1 MKIPKESGVNLN
13 YLFLIFITFS
23 LIACELGSDYTK
35 SNQNLKNKN
44 GAVSSTSSLASAA
57 GIDIMKKGGN
67 AFDAIVATGFTLAVT
82 SPSNGNI
89 GGGGFMV
96 ARTAEGEIVT
106 LDFREKAPT
115 LSYETMFLDQE
126 GNYSRNL
133 ALLSHKS
140 SGVPGTVDGLLKI
153 FDDYGSGNFTLDEIM
168 SYAIDYAENGH
179 AINKSSAW
187 GFDFYKHLF
196 LEDKGSTEI
205 FIKNYSLEMRQ
216 LKEDV
221 QNETIPEEEY
231 IKKMRDIKEWNE
243 GDIIVQKDL
252 AKTLKRIATNGRDGF
267 YDGET
272 ADLIVSEMKANNGL
286 ISHDDLNEYSSVYR
300 EPIVGS
306 YRGYT
311 IISMGPPS
319 SGGPLIIQ
327 MLNMLENFDV
337 SSMTRNSTEFVHM
350 LTEIQR
356 LAYADRAIH
365 LGDPDFYPSPVP
377 MLISKDYAKKRL
389 ELVSM
394 DKATPSTDIAAG
406 STIPESMETT
416 HYSAMDKFGNT
427 VGITTTIN
435 LSYGNKKIVD
445 GAGFLLNNEMDDFAS
460 SPGSQNAFG
469 LIGYEANSIKPA
481 KRPLSSMSPT
491 IVLNPEG
498 EPLMTIGA
506 AGGSRIITT
515 VLQVIISVIDH
526 KLNVQEAIS
535 LGRTHSQWIPD
546 VIRYEGKNKM
556 NTEFNQFLPSLS
568 TKQIEDL
575 KSLNHKFEDGNVENG
590 IYYLARAH
598 GIMYKDG
605 QFITGVDWR
614 GNGEI
619 SDGITY

>member
-1 MKIPKESGVNLN
+1 MFML
-13 YLFLIFITFS
+13 S
-23 LIACELGSDYTK
+23 LMACKFGSDYTQTI
-35 SNQNLKNKN
+35 QNLDNKN
-44 GAVSSTSSLASAA
+44 GAVSSTSRLASAA

-96 ARTAEGEIVT
+96 ARTANGEIVT

-115 LSYETMFLDQE
+115 LSYETMFLDE
-126 GNYSRNL
+126 NGNYSRNL

-140 SGVPGTVDGLLKI
+140 SGVPGTVDGLIKI
-153 FDDYGSGNFTLDEIM
+153 FNDYGSGNFTLNEIL
-168 SYAIDYAENGH
+168 SYAIKYAENGH
-179 AINKSSAW
+179 AINKSSAF

-196 LEDKGSTEI
+196 LEDKGSTEV
-205 FIKNYSLEMRQ
+205 FIKDYSLEMRQ
-216 LKEDV
+216 LQEDV
-221 QNETIPEEEY
+221 SNGTIPEEEY
-231 IKKMRDIKEWNE
+231 IKKMRELNQWNE
-243 GDIIVQKDL
+243 GDVIVQKDL
-252 AKTLKRIATNGRDGF
+252 AETLKRIALNGRDGF
-267 YDGET
+267 YEGKT
-272 ADLIVSEMKANNGL
+272 ADLIVNEMKLNNGL
-286 ISHDDLNEYSSVYR
+286 ISHDDLKEYNSVYR
-300 EPIVGS
+300 EPIVGN
-306 YRGYT
+306 YRGHT

-327 MLNMLENFDV
+327 MLNMLENFEV
-337 SSMTRNSTEFVHM
+337 QAMKRNSTEFVHM

-389 ELVSM
+389 GLISM
-394 DKATPSTDIAAG
+394 DKATPSSEIAAG
-406 STIPESMETT
+406 STTPESMETT

-435 LSYGNKKIVD
+435 LSFGNKKIVD

-498 EPLMTIGA
+498 ESLMTIGA

-515 VLQVIISVIDH
+515 VLQVIISVVDH
-526 KLNVQEAIS
+526 KLNVQEAIN

-546 VIRYEGKNKM
+546 VIRYEGVNNM
-556 NTEFNQFLPSLS
+556 NAKSNEFLPSLS
-568 TKQIEDL
+568 TKQIDEL
-575 KSLNHKFEDGNVENG
+575 KNLNHRFEDGNVENG

-605 QFITGVDWR
+605 QFTTGVDWR

>member
-1 MKIPKESGVNLN
+1 MKKNLS

-153 FDDYGSGNFTLDEIM
+153 FYDYGSGNFTLDEIM

-216 LKEDV
+216 LQEDV

-286 ISHDDLNEYSSVYR
+286 ISHDDLKEYNSVYR

>member
-1 MKIPKESGVNLN
+1 MKKNLN

-35 SNQNLKNKN
+35 TNQNLKNKN

-140 SGVPGTVDGLLKI
+140 SGVPGTVDGLIRI
-153 FDDYGSGNFTLDEIM
+153 FNDYGSGNFTLNEIL

-216 LKEDV
+216 LQEDV

-231 IKKMRDIKEWNE
+231 IKKMRDINEWHE

-252 AKTLKRIATNGRDGF
+252 AKTLKRIARNGRDGF
-267 YDGET
+267 YEGKT
-272 ADLIVSEMKANNGL
+272 ADFIVSEMKANNGL
-286 ISHDDLNEYSSVYR
+286 ITYEDLKEYNSVYR
-300 EPIVGS
+300 KPVIGS

-416 HYSAMDKFGNT
+416 HYSAMDKLGNT

-491 IVLNPEG
+491 IVLTPEG

-526 KLNVQEAIS
+526 NLSVQDAIN

-568 TKQIEDL
+568 EKQISELEELD
-575 KSLNHKFEDGNVENG
+575 HKFEDGNVESG
-590 IYYLARAH
+590 MYYLARAH
-598 GIMYKDG
+598 GIMFKKG
-605 QFITGVDWR
+605 QFFTGVDWR

>member
-1 MKIPKESGVNLN
+1 MYEYKMKKNLN
-13 YLFLIFITFS
+13 YLLLILSTFS

-35 SNQNLKNKN
+35 TNQNLKNKN

-140 SGVPGTVDGLLKI
+140 SGVPGTVDGLIKI
-153 FDDYGSGNFTLDEIM
+153 FNDYGSGNFTLDEIL

-216 LKEDV
+216 LQEDV

-252 AKTLKRIATNGRDGF
+252 AKTLKRIAINGRDGF
-267 YDGET
+267 YEGET

-286 ISHDDLNEYSSVYR
+286 ITYEDLKEYNSVYR
-300 EPIVGS
+300 KPIIGS

-311 IISMGPPS
+311 MISMGPPS

-337 SSMTRNSTEFVHM
+337 SSMTRNSTEFVHL

-394 DKATPSTDIAAG
+394 DRATPSTDIAAG

-416 HYSAMDKFGNT
+416 HYSAMDKLGNT

-491 IVLNPEG
+491 IVLTPEG

-515 VLQVIISVIDH
+515 VLQIIISVVDH
-526 KLNVQEAIS
+526 NLSVQDAIN

-568 TKQIEDL
+568 EKQISEL
-575 KSLNHKFEDGNVENG
+575 EGLNHKFEDGNVESG
-590 IYYLARAH
+590 MYYLARAH
-598 GIMYKDG
+598 GIMYKNG
-605 QFITGVDWR
+605 QFFTGVDWR

>member
-1 MKIPKESGVNLN
+1 ML
-13 YLFLIFITFS
+13 S
-23 LIACELGSDYTK
+23 LMACKFGSDYTQT
-35 SNQNLKNKN
+35 NQNLENKN
-44 GAVSSTSSLASAA
+44 GAVSSTSRLASAA

-96 ARTAEGEIVT
+96 ARTANGEIVT

-115 LSYETMFLDQE
+115 LSYETMFLDE
-126 GNYSRNL
+126 NGNYSRNL

-140 SGVPGTVDGLLKI
+140 SGVPGTVDGLIKI
-153 FDDYGSGNFTLDEIM
+153 FNDYGSGNFTLNEIL
-168 SYAIDYAENGH
+168 SYAIEYAENGH
-179 AINKSSAW
+179 AINKSSAF

-196 LEDKGSTEI
+196 LEDKGSTEV
-205 FIKNYSLEMRQ
+205 FIKDYSLEMRQ
-216 LKEDV
+216 LQEDV
-221 QNETIPEEEY
+221 SNGTIPEEEY
-231 IKKMRDIKEWNE
+231 IKKMRELNQWNE
-243 GDIIVQKDL
+243 GDVIVQKDL
-252 AKTLKRIATNGRDGF
+252 AETLKRIALNGRDGF
-267 YDGET
+267 YEGKT
-272 ADLIVSEMKANNGL
+272 ADLIVNEMKLNNGL
-286 ISHDDLNEYSSVYR
+286 ISHDDLKEYNSVYR
-300 EPIVGS
+300 EPIVGN
-306 YRGYT
+306 YRGHT

-327 MLNMLENFDV
+327 MLNMLENFEV
-337 SSMTRNSTEFVHM
+337 QAMKRNSTEFVHM

-389 ELVSM
+389 GLISM
-394 DKATPSTDIAAG
+394 DKATPSSEIAAG
-406 STIPESMETT
+406 STTPESMETT

-435 LSYGNKKIVD
+435 LSFGNKKIVD

-498 EPLMTIGA
+498 ESLMTIGA

-515 VLQVIISVIDH
+515 VLQVIISVVDH
-526 KLNVQEAIS
+526 KLNVQEAIN

-546 VIRYEGKNKM
+546 VIRYEGVNDM
-556 NTEFNQFLPSLS
+556 NTKSNEFLPSLS
-568 TKQIEDL
+568 TKQIDEL
-575 KSLNHKFEDGNVENG
+575 KNLNHRFEDGNVENG

-605 QFITGVDWR
+605 QFTTGVDWR

>member
-1 MKIPKESGVNLN
+1 MKKNLN
-13 YLFLIFITFS
+13 YLFLIFITLS
-23 LIACELGSDYTK
+23 LIACEFGSDYTK
-35 SNQNLKNKN
+35 TNQNLNNKN
-44 GAVSSTSSLASAA
+44 GAVSSTSRLASAA
-57 GIDIMKKGGN
+57 GVDIMKKGGN

-96 ARTAEGEIVT
+96 ARTANGEIVT

-115 LSYETMFLDQE
+115 LSYETMFLDE
-126 GNYSRNL
+126 NGNYSRNL

-153 FDDYGSGNFTLDEIM
+153 FDDYGSGNFTIEEIL

-179 AINKSSAW
+179 TINKSSAF

-196 LEDKGSTEI
+196 LEDEGSTDI
-205 FIKNYSLEMRQ
+205 FIKDYSLEMRQ
-216 LKEDV
+216 LQEDV
-221 QNETIPEEEY
+221 LNGTIPQEEY
-231 IKKMRDIKEWNE
+231 INKMRLLKQWDE
-243 GDIIVQKDL
+243 GDIIFQKDL
-252 AKTLKRIATNGRDGF
+252 AETLKRIASDGRDGF
-267 YDGET
+267 YKGKT
-272 ADLIVSEMKANNGL
+272 ADLIVNEMKANNGL
-286 ISHDDLNEYSSVYR
+286 ISHDDLKEYNSVYR

-327 MLNMLENFDV
+327 MLNMLENFEIA
-337 SSMTRNSTEFVHM
+337 SMKRNSTEFVHM

-377 MLISKDYAKKRL
+377 MLISKEYAKKRL
-389 ELVSM
+389 GLVSM
-394 DKATPSTDIAAG
+394 DKATPSTKIAAG
-406 STIPESMETT
+406 NTTPESMETT

-526 KLNVQEAIS
+526 KLNVQEAIN

-546 VIRYEGKNKM
+546 VIRYEGENRM

>member
-1 MKIPKESGVNLN
+1 MYEYKMKKNLN
-13 YLFLIFITFS
+13 YLLLILSTFS

-35 SNQNLKNKN
+35 TNQNLKNKN

-140 SGVPGTVDGLLKI
+140 SGVPGTVDGLIKI
-153 FDDYGSGNFTLDEIM
+153 FNDYGSGNFTLDEIL

-216 LKEDV
+216 LQEDV

-267 YDGET
+267 YEGET

-286 ISHDDLNEYSSVYR
+286 ITYEDLKEYNSVYR
-300 EPIVGS
+300 KPIIGS

-311 IISMGPPS
+311 MISMGPPS

-337 SSMTRNSTEFVHM
+337 SSMTRNSTEFVHL

-394 DKATPSTDIAAG
+394 DRATPSTDIAAG

-416 HYSAMDKFGNT
+416 HYSAMDKLGNT

-491 IVLNPEG
+491 IVLTPEG

-515 VLQVIISVIDH
+515 VLQIIISVVDH
-526 KLNVQEAIS
+526 NLSVQDAIN

-568 TKQIEDL
+568 EKQISEL
-575 KSLNHKFEDGNVENG
+575 EGLNHKFEDGNVESG
-590 IYYLARAH
+590 MYYLARAH
-598 GIMYKDG
+598 GIMYKNG
-605 QFITGVDWR
+605 QFFTGVDWR

>member
-1 MKIPKESGVNLN
+1 
-13 YLFLIFITFS
+13 
-23 LIACELGSDYTK
+23 
-35 SNQNLKNKN
+35 
-44 GAVSSTSSLASAA
+44 
-57 GIDIMKKGGN
+57 MKKGGN

-96 ARTAEGEIVT
+96 ARTANGEIVT

-115 LSYETMFLDQE
+115 LSYETMFLDE
-126 GNYSRNL
+126 NGNYSRNL

-140 SGVPGTVDGLLKI
+140 SGVPGTVDGLIKI
-153 FDDYGSGNFTLDEIM
+153 FDDYGSGNFTLDEIL

-179 AINKSSAW
+179 AINKSSAF
-187 GFDFYKHLF
+187 GFDYYKHLF
-196 LEDKGSTEI
+196 LEDKGSTEV
-205 FIKNYSLEMRQ
+205 FIKDYSLEMRQ
-216 LKEDV
+216 LQEDV
-221 QNETIPEEEY
+221 SNGTIPEEEY
-231 IKKMRDIKEWNE
+231 IKKMRQLNQWNE

-252 AKTLKRIATNGRDGF
+252 AETLKRIALNGRDGF
-267 YDGET
+267 YEGKT
-272 ADLIVSEMKANNGL
+272 ADLIVNEMKLNNGL
-286 ISHDDLNEYSSVYR
+286 ISHDDLKEYNSVYR
-300 EPIVGS
+300 EPIVGN
-306 YRGYT
+306 YRGHT

-327 MLNMLENFDV
+327 MLNMLENFEV
-337 SSMTRNSTEFVHM
+337 QAMKRNSTEFVHM

-389 ELVSM
+389 GLISM
-394 DKATPSTDIAAG
+394 DKATPSSEIAAG
-406 STIPESMETT
+406 STTPESMETT

-435 LSYGNKKIVD
+435 LSFGNKKIVD

-498 EPLMTIGA
+498 ESLMTIGA

-515 VLQVIISVIDH
+515 VLQVIISVVDH
-526 KLNVQEAIS
+526 KLNVQEAIN

-546 VIRYEGKNKM
+546 VIRYEGINDM
-556 NTEFNQFLPSLS
+556 NTKSNEFLPSLS
-568 TKQIEDL
+568 TKQIDEL
-575 KSLNHKFEDGNVENG
+575 KNLNHRFEDGNVENG

-605 QFITGVDWR
+605 QFTTGVDWR

>member
-1 MKIPKESGVNLN
+1 ML
-13 YLFLIFITFS
+13 S
-23 LIACELGSDYTK
+23 LMACKFGSDYTQT
-35 SNQNLKNKN
+35 NQNLENKN
-44 GAVSSTSSLASAA
+44 GAVSSTSRLASAA

-96 ARTAEGEIVT
+96 ARTANGEIVT

-115 LSYETMFLDQE
+115 LSYETMFLDE
-126 GNYSRNL
+126 NGNYSRNL

-140 SGVPGTVDGLLKI
+140 SGVPGTVDGLIKI
-153 FDDYGSGNFTLDEIM
+153 FNDYGSGNFTLNEIL
-168 SYAIDYAENGH
+168 SYAIEYAENGH
-179 AINKSSAW
+179 AINKSSAF

-196 LEDKGSTEI
+196 LEDKGSTEV
-205 FIKNYSLEMRQ
+205 FIKDYSLEMRQ
-216 LKEDV
+216 LQEDV
-221 QNETIPEEEY
+221 SNGTIPEEEY
-231 IKKMRDIKEWNE
+231 IKKMRELNQWNE
-243 GDIIVQKDL
+243 GDVIVQKDL
-252 AKTLKRIATNGRDGF
+252 AETLKRIALNGRDGF
-267 YDGET
+267 YEGKT
-272 ADLIVSEMKANNGL
+272 ADLIVNEMKLNNGL
-286 ISHDDLNEYSSVYR
+286 ISHEDLKEYNSVYR
-300 EPIVGS
+300 EPIVGN
-306 YRGYT
+306 YRGHT

-327 MLNMLENFDV
+327 MLNMLENFEV
-337 SSMTRNSTEFVHM
+337 QAMKRNSTEFVHM

-389 ELVSM
+389 GLISM
-394 DKATPSTDIAAG
+394 DKATPSSEIAAG
-406 STIPESMETT
+406 STTPESMETT

-435 LSYGNKKIVD
+435 LSFGNKKIVD

-498 EPLMTIGA
+498 ESLMTIGA

-515 VLQVIISVIDH
+515 VLQVIISVVDH
-526 KLNVQEAIS
+526 KLNVQEAIN

-546 VIRYEGKNKM
+546 VIRYEGVNDM
-556 NTEFNQFLPSLS
+556 NTKSNEFLPSLS
-568 TKQIEDL
+568 TKQIDEL
-575 KSLNHKFEDGNVENG
+575 KNLNHRFEDGNVENG

-605 QFITGVDWR
+605 QFTTGVDWR

>member
-1 MKIPKESGVNLN
+1 MFML
-13 YLFLIFITFS
+13 S
-23 LIACELGSDYTK
+23 LMACKFGSDYTQT
-35 SNQNLKNKN
+35 SQNIENKN
-44 GAVSSTSSLASAA
+44 GAVSSTSRLASAA

-96 ARTAEGEIVT
+96 ARTANGEIVT

-115 LSYETMFLDQE
+115 LSYETMFLDE
-126 GNYSRNL
+126 NGNYSRNL

-140 SGVPGTVDGLLKI
+140 SGVPGTVDGLIKI
-153 FDDYGSGNFTLDEIM
+153 FDDYGSGNFTLDEIL

-179 AINKSSAW
+179 AINKSSAF

-196 LEDKGSTEI
+196 LEDKGSTEV
-205 FIKNYSLEMRQ
+205 FIKDYSLEMRQ
-216 LKEDV
+216 LQEDV
-221 QNETIPEEEY
+221 SNGTIPEEEY
-231 IKKMRDIKEWNE
+231 IKKMRQLNQWNE

-252 AKTLKRIATNGRDGF
+252 AETLKRIALNGRDGF
-267 YDGET
+267 YEGKT
-272 ADLIVSEMKANNGL
+272 ADLIVNEMKLNNGL
-286 ISHDDLNEYSSVYR
+286 ISHDDLKEYNSVYR
-300 EPIVGS
+300 EPIVGN
-306 YRGYT
+306 YRGHT

-327 MLNMLENFDV
+327 MLNMLENFEV
-337 SSMTRNSTEFVHM
+337 QAMKRNSTEFVHM

-389 ELVSM
+389 GLISM
-394 DKATPSTDIAAG
+394 DKATPSSEIAAG
-406 STIPESMETT
+406 STTPESMETT

-435 LSYGNKKIVD
+435 LSFGNKKIVD

-498 EPLMTIGA
+498 ESLMTIGA

-515 VLQVIISVIDH
+515 VLQVIISVVDH
-526 KLNVQEAIS
+526 KLNVQEAIN

-546 VIRYEGKNKM
+546 VIRYEGINNM
-556 NTEFNQFLPSLS
+556 NTKSNEFLPSLS
-568 TKQIEDL
+568 TKQIDEL
-575 KSLNHKFEDGNVENG
+575 KNLNHRFEDGNVENG

-605 QFITGVDWR
+605 QFTTGVDWR

>member
-1 MKIPKESGVNLN
+1 ML
-13 YLFLIFITFS
+13 S
-23 LIACELGSDYTK
+23 LMACKFGSDYTQT
-35 SNQNLKNKN
+35 SQNLENKN
-44 GAVSSTSSLASAA
+44 GAVSSTSRLASAA

-96 ARTAEGEIVT
+96 ARTANGEIVT

-115 LSYETMFLDQE
+115 LSYETMFLDE
-126 GNYSRNL
+126 NGNYSRNL

-140 SGVPGTVDGLLKI
+140 SGVPGTVDGLIKI
-153 FDDYGSGNFTLDEIM
+153 FNDYGSGNFTLNEIL
-168 SYAIDYAENGH
+168 SYAIEYAENGH
-179 AINKSSAW
+179 AINKSSAF

-196 LEDKGSTEI
+196 LEDKGSTEV
-205 FIKNYSLEMRQ
+205 FIKDYSLEMRQ
-216 LKEDV
+216 LQEDV
-221 QNETIPEEEY
+221 SNGTIPEEEY
-231 IKKMRDIKEWNE
+231 IKKMRELNQWNE
-243 GDIIVQKDL
+243 GDVIVQKDL
-252 AKTLKRIATNGRDGF
+252 AETLKRIALNGRDGF
-267 YDGET
+267 YEGKT
-272 ADLIVSEMKANNGL
+272 ADLIVNEMKLNNGL
-286 ISHDDLNEYSSVYR
+286 ISHDDLKEYNSVYR
-300 EPIVGS
+300 EPIVGN
-306 YRGYT
+306 YRGHT

-327 MLNMLENFDV
+327 MLNMLENFEV
-337 SSMTRNSTEFVHM
+337 QAMKRNSTEFVHM

-389 ELVSM
+389 GLISM
-394 DKATPSTDIAAG
+394 DKATPSSEIAAG
-406 STIPESMETT
+406 STTPESMETT

-435 LSYGNKKIVD
+435 LSFGNKKIVD

-498 EPLMTIGA
+498 ESLMTIGA

-515 VLQVIISVIDH
+515 VLQVIISVVDH
-526 KLNVQEAIS
+526 KLNVQEAIN

-546 VIRYEGKNKM
+546 VIRYEGINDM
-556 NTEFNQFLPSLS
+556 NTKSNEFLPSLS
-568 TKQIEDL
+568 TKQIDEL
-575 KSLNHKFEDGNVENG
+575 KNLNHRFEDGNVENG

-605 QFITGVDWR
+605 QFTTGVDWR

>member
-1 MKIPKESGVNLN
+1 MKKNLN
-13 YLFLIFITFS
+13 YLFLILATFS

-35 SNQNLKNKN
+35 TNQNLKNKN

-140 SGVPGTVDGLLKI
+140 SGVPGTVDGLIRI
-153 FDDYGSGNFTLDEIM
+153 FNDYGSGNFTLDEIL

-205 FIKNYSLEMRQ
+205 FIKNYSLEKRQ
-216 LKEDV
+216 LQEDV

-252 AKTLKRIATNGRDGF
+252 AKTLKRIARNGRDGF
-267 YDGET
+267 YEGKT
-272 ADLIVSEMKANNGL
+272 ADFIVSEMKANNGL
-286 ISHDDLNEYSSVYR
+286 ITYEDLKEYNSVYR
-300 EPIVGS
+300 KPVIGS

-416 HYSAMDKFGNT
+416 HYSAMDKLGNT

-491 IVLNPEG
+491 IVLTPEG

-526 KLNVQEAIS
+526 NLSVQDAIN

-568 TKQIEDL
+568 EKQISELEELD
-575 KSLNHKFEDGNVENG
+575 HKFEDGNVESG
-590 IYYLARAH
+590 MYYLARAH
-598 GIMYKDG
+598 GIMFKKG
-605 QFITGVDWR
+605 QFFTGVDWR

>member
-1 MKIPKESGVNLN
+1 MFML
-13 YLFLIFITFS
+13 S
-23 LIACELGSDYTK
+23 LMACKFGSDYTQT
-35 SNQNLKNKN
+35 NQNLENKN
-44 GAVSSTSSLASAA
+44 GAVSSTSRLASAA

-96 ARTAEGEIVT
+96 ARTANGEIVT

-115 LSYETMFLDQE
+115 LSYETMFLDE
-126 GNYSRNL
+126 NGNYSRNL
-133 ALLSHKS
+133 ALFSHKS
-140 SGVPGTVDGLLKI
+140 SGVPGTVDGLIKI
-153 FDDYGSGNFTLDEIM
+153 FNDYGSGNFTLNEIL
-168 SYAIDYAENGH
+168 SYAIEYAENGH
-179 AINKSSAW
+179 AINKSSAF

-196 LEDKGSTEI
+196 LEDKGSTEV
-205 FIKNYSLEMRQ
+205 FIKDYSLEMRQ
-216 LKEDV
+216 LQEDV
-221 QNETIPEEEY
+221 SNGTIPEEEY
-231 IKKMRDIKEWNE
+231 IKKMRQLNQWNE

-252 AKTLKRIATNGRDGF
+252 AETLKRIALNGRDGF
-267 YDGET
+267 YEGKT
-272 ADLIVSEMKANNGL
+272 ADLIVNEMKLNNGL
-286 ISHDDLNEYSSVYR
+286 ISHDDLKEYNSVYR
-300 EPIVGS
+300 EPIVGN
-306 YRGYT
+306 YRGHT

-327 MLNMLENFDV
+327 MLNMLENFEV
-337 SSMTRNSTEFVHM
+337 QAMKRNSTEFVHM

-389 ELVSM
+389 GLISM
-394 DKATPSTDIAAG
+394 DKATPSSEIAAG
-406 STIPESMETT
+406 STTPESMETT

-435 LSYGNKKIVD
+435 LSFGNKKIVD

-498 EPLMTIGA
+498 ESLMTIGA

-515 VLQVIISVIDH
+515 VLQVIISVVDH
-526 KLNVQEAIS
+526 KLNVQEAIN

-546 VIRYEGKNKM
+546 VIRYEGINDM
-556 NTEFNQFLPSLS
+556 NTKSNEFLPSLS
-568 TKQIEDL
+568 TKQIDEL
-575 KSLNHKFEDGNVENG
+575 KNLNHRFEDGNVENG

-605 QFITGVDWR
+605 QFTTGVDWR

>member
-1 MKIPKESGVNLN
+1 ML
-13 YLFLIFITFS
+13 S
-23 LIACELGSDYTK
+23 LMACKFGSDYTQT
-35 SNQNLKNKN
+35 NQNLENKN
-44 GAVSSTSSLASAA
+44 GAVSSTSRLASAA

-96 ARTAEGEIVT
+96 ARTANGEIVT

-115 LSYETMFLDQE
+115 LSYETMFLDE
-126 GNYSRNL
+126 NGNYSRNL

-140 SGVPGTVDGLLKI
+140 SGVPGTVDGLIKI
-153 FDDYGSGNFTLDEIM
+153 FNDYGSGNFTLNEIL
-168 SYAIDYAENGH
+168 SYAIEYAENGH
-179 AINKSSAW
+179 AINKSSAF

-196 LEDKGSTEI
+196 LEDKGSTEV
-205 FIKNYSLEMRQ
+205 FIKDYSLEMRQ
-216 LKEDV
+216 LQEDV
-221 QNETIPEEEY
+221 SNGTIPEEEY
-231 IKKMRDIKEWNE
+231 IKKMRQLNQWNE
-243 GDIIVQKDL
+243 GDVIVQKDL
-252 AKTLKRIATNGRDGF
+252 AETLKRIALNGRDGF
-267 YDGET
+267 YEGKT
-272 ADLIVSEMKANNGL
+272 ADLIVNEMKLNNGL
-286 ISHDDLNEYSSVYR
+286 ISHDDLKEYNSVYR
-300 EPIVGS
+300 EPIVGN
-306 YRGYT
+306 YRGHT

-327 MLNMLENFDV
+327 MLNMLENFEV
-337 SSMTRNSTEFVHM
+337 QAMKRNSTEFVHM

-389 ELVSM
+389 GLISM
-394 DKATPSTDIAAG
+394 DKATPSSEIAAG
-406 STIPESMETT
+406 STTPESMETT

-435 LSYGNKKIVD
+435 LSFGNKKIVD

-498 EPLMTIGA
+498 ESLMTIGA

-515 VLQVIISVIDH
+515 VLQVIISVVDH
-526 KLNVQEAIS
+526 KLNVQEAIN

-546 VIRYEGKNKM
+546 VIRYEGVNNM
-556 NTEFNQFLPSLS
+556 NTKSNEFLPSLS
-568 TKQIEDL
+568 TKQIDEL
-575 KSLNHKFEDGNVENG
+575 KNLNHRFEDGNVENG

-605 QFITGVDWR
+605 QFTTGVDWR

>member
-1 MKIPKESGVNLN
+1 MKKILN
-13 YLFLIFITFS
+13 SLFLSMFMLS
-23 LIACELGSDYTK
+23 LMACKFGSDYTQTI
-35 SNQNLKNKN
+35 QNLDNKN
-44 GAVSSTSSLASAA
+44 GAVSSTSRLASAA

-96 ARTAEGEIVT
+96 ARTANGEIVT

-115 LSYETMFLDQE
+115 LSYETMFLDE
-126 GNYSRNL
+126 NGNYSRNL
-133 ALLSHKS
+133 ALFSHKS
-140 SGVPGTVDGLLKI
+140 SGVPGTVDGLIKI
-153 FDDYGSGNFTLDEIM
+153 FNDYGSGNFTLNEIL
-168 SYAIDYAENGH
+168 SYAIEYAENGH
-179 AINKSSAW
+179 AINKSSAF

-196 LEDKGSTEI
+196 LEDKGSTEV
-205 FIKNYSLEMRQ
+205 FIKDYSLEMRQ
-216 LKEDV
+216 LQEDV
-221 QNETIPEEEY
+221 SNGTIPEEEY
-231 IKKMRDIKEWNE
+231 IKKMRELNQWNE
-243 GDIIVQKDL
+243 GDVIVQKDL
-252 AKTLKRIATNGRDGF
+252 AETLKRIALNGRDGF
-267 YDGET
+267 YEGKT
-272 ADLIVSEMKANNGL
+272 ADLIVNEMKLNNGL
-286 ISHDDLNEYSSVYR
+286 ISHDDLKEYNSVYR
-300 EPIVGS
+300 EPIVGN
-306 YRGYT
+306 YRGHT

-327 MLNMLENFDV
+327 MLNMLENFEV
-337 SSMTRNSTEFVHM
+337 QAMKRNSTEFVHM

-389 ELVSM
+389 GLISM
-394 DKATPSTDIAAG
+394 DKATPSSEIAAG
-406 STIPESMETT
+406 STTPESMETT

-435 LSYGNKKIVD
+435 LSFGNKKIVD

-498 EPLMTIGA
+498 ESLMTIGA

-515 VLQVIISVIDH
+515 VLQVIISVVDH
-526 KLNVQEAIS
+526 KLNVQEAIN

-546 VIRYEGKNKM
+546 VIRYEGVNDM
-556 NTEFNQFLPSLS
+556 NTKSNEFLPSLS
-568 TKQIEDL
+568 AKQIDEL
-575 KSLNHKFEDGNVENG
+575 KNLNHRFEDGNVENG

-605 QFITGVDWR
+605 QFTTGVDWR

>member
-1 MKIPKESGVNLN
+1 MKKNLN
-13 YLFLIFITFS
+13 YLFLILATFS

-35 SNQNLKNKN
+35 TNQNLKNKN

-140 SGVPGTVDGLLKI
+140 SGVPGTVDGLIRI
-153 FDDYGSGNFTLDEIM
+153 FNDYGSGNFTLDEIL

-216 LKEDV
+216 LQEDV

-267 YDGET
+267 YEGET

-286 ISHDDLNEYSSVYR
+286 ITYEDLKEYNSVYR
-300 EPIVGS
+300 KPIIGS

-337 SSMTRNSTEFVHM
+337 ASMTRNSTEFVHM

-416 HYSAMDKFGNT
+416 HYSAMDKLGNT

-491 IVLNPEG
+491 IVLTPEG

-515 VLQVIISVIDH
+515 VLQVIISVVDH
-526 KLNVQEAIS
+526 NLSVQDAIN

-568 TKQIEDL
+568 EKQISELEELD
-575 KSLNHKFEDGNVENG
+575 HKFEDGNVESG
-590 IYYLARAH
+590 MYYLARAH
-598 GIMYKDG
+598 GIMYKKG
-605 QFITGVDWR
+605 QFFTGVDWR

>member
-1 MKIPKESGVNLN
+1 MFML
-13 YLFLIFITFS
+13 S
-23 LIACELGSDYTK
+23 LMACKFGSDYTQT
-35 SNQNLKNKN
+35 SQNLENKN
-44 GAVSSTSSLASAA
+44 GAVSSTSRLASAA

-96 ARTAEGEIVT
+96 ARTANGEIVT

-115 LSYETMFLDQE
+115 LSYETMFLDE
-126 GNYSRNL
+126 NGNYSRNL

-140 SGVPGTVDGLLKI
+140 SGVPGTVDGLIKI
-153 FDDYGSGNFTLDEIM
+153 FDDYGSGNFTLDEIL

-179 AINKSSAW
+179 AINKSSAF

-196 LEDKGSTEI
+196 LEDKGSTEV
-205 FIKNYSLEMRQ
+205 FIKDYSLEMRQ
-216 LKEDV
+216 LQEDV
-221 QNETIPEEEY
+221 SNGTIPEEEY
-231 IKKMRDIKEWNE
+231 IKKMRQLNQWNE

-252 AKTLKRIATNGRDGF
+252 AETLKRIALNGRDGF
-267 YDGET
+267 YEGET
-272 ADLIVSEMKANNGL
+272 ADLIVNEMKLNNGL
-286 ISHDDLNEYSSVYR
+286 ISHDDLKEYNSVYR
-300 EPIVGS
+300 EPIVGN
-306 YRGYT
+306 YRGHT

-327 MLNMLENFDV
+327 MLNMLENFEV
-337 SSMTRNSTEFVHM
+337 QAMKRNSTEFVHM

-389 ELVSM
+389 GLISM
-394 DKATPSTDIAAG
+394 DKATPSSEIAAG
-406 STIPESMETT
+406 STTPESMETT

-435 LSYGNKKIVD
+435 LSFGNKKIVD

-498 EPLMTIGA
+498 ESLMTIGA

-515 VLQVIISVIDH
+515 VLQVIISVVDH
-526 KLNVQEAIS
+526 KLNVQEAIN

-546 VIRYEGKNKM
+546 VIRYEGMNDM
-556 NTEFNQFLPSLS
+556 NTKFNKFLPSLS
-568 TKQIEDL
+568 TKQIDEL
-575 KSLNHKFEDGNVENG
+575 KNLNHRFEDGNVENG

-605 QFITGVDWR
+605 QFTTGVDWR

>member
-1 MKIPKESGVNLN
+1 ML
-13 YLFLIFITFS
+13 S
-23 LIACELGSDYTK
+23 LMACKFGSDYTQT
-35 SNQNLKNKN
+35 SQNIENKN
-44 GAVSSTSSLASAA
+44 GAVSSTSRLASAA

-96 ARTAEGEIVT
+96 ARTANGEIVT

-115 LSYETMFLDQE
+115 LSYETMFLDE
-126 GNYSRNL
+126 NGNYSRNL

-140 SGVPGTVDGLLKI
+140 SGVPGTVDGLIKI
-153 FDDYGSGNFTLDEIM
+153 FNDYGSGNFTLDEIL

-179 AINKSSAW
+179 AINKSSAF

-196 LEDKGSTEI
+196 LEDKGSTEV
-205 FIKNYSLEMRQ
+205 FIKDYSLEMRQ
-216 LKEDV
+216 LQEDV
-221 QNETIPEEEY
+221 SNGTIPEEEY
-231 IKKMRDIKEWNE
+231 IKKMRQLNQWNE

-252 AKTLKRIATNGRDGF
+252 AETLKRIALNGRDGF
-267 YDGET
+267 YEGKT
-272 ADLIVSEMKANNGL
+272 ADLIVNEMKLNNGL
-286 ISHDDLNEYSSVYR
+286 ISHDDLKEYNSVYR

-306 YRGYT
+306 YRGHT

-327 MLNMLENFDV
+327 MLNMLENFEV
-337 SSMTRNSTEFVHM
+337 QAMKRNSTEFVHM

-389 ELVSM
+389 GLISM
-394 DKATPSTDIAAG
+394 DKATPSSEIAAG
-406 STIPESMETT
+406 STTPESMETT

-435 LSYGNKKIVD
+435 LSFGNKKIVD

-498 EPLMTIGA
+498 ESLMTIGA

-515 VLQVIISVIDH
+515 VLQVIISVVDH
-526 KLNVQEAIS
+526 KLNVQEAIN

-546 VIRYEGKNKM
+546 VIRYEGVNDM
-556 NTEFNQFLPSLS
+556 NTKSNEFLPSLS
-568 TKQIEDL
+568 TKQIDEL
-575 KSLNHKFEDGNVENG
+575 KNLNHKFEDGNVENG

-605 QFITGVDWR
+605 QFTTGVDWR

>member
-1 MKIPKESGVNLN
+1 MKKNLN

-35 SNQNLKNKN
+35 TNQNLNNKN

-67 AFDAIVATGFTLAVT
+67 AFDAVVATGFCLAVT

-96 ARTAEGEIVT
+96 ARTTEGEIVT

-140 SGVPGTVDGLLKI
+140 SGVPGTVDGLIRI
-153 FDDYGSGNFTLDEIM
+153 FNDYGSGNFTLDEIL

-179 AINKSSAW
+179 TINKSSAW

-216 LKEDV
+216 LQEDV

-267 YDGET
+267 YEGET

-286 ISHDDLNEYSSVYR
+286 ITYEDLKEYSSVYR
-300 EPIVGS
+300 KPIIGS

-337 SSMTRNSTEFVHM
+337 ASMTRNSTEFVHL

-356 LAYADRAIH
+356 LSYADRAIH

-416 HYSAMDKFGNT
+416 HYSAMDKLGNT

-491 IVLNPEG
+491 IVLTPEG

-515 VLQVIISVIDH
+515 VLQIIISVVDH
-526 KLNVQEAIS
+526 NLSVQDAIN

-568 TKQIEDL
+568 DKQISELEKLD
-575 KSLNHKFEDGNVENG
+575 HKFEDGNVESG
-590 IYYLARAH
+590 MYYLARAH
-598 GIMYKDG
+598 GIMYKNG
-605 QFITGVDWR
+605 QFFTGVDWR

>member
-1 MKIPKESGVNLN
+1 ML
-13 YLFLIFITFS
+13 S
-23 LIACELGSDYTK
+23 LVACKFGSDYTQT
-35 SNQNLKNKN
+35 NQNLENKN
-44 GAVSSTSSLASAA
+44 GAVSSTSRLASAA

-96 ARTAEGEIVT
+96 ARTANGEIVT

-115 LSYETMFLDQE
+115 LSYETMFLDKN

-140 SGVPGTVDGLLKI
+140 SGVPGTVDGLIKI
-153 FDDYGSGNFTLDEIM
+153 FNDYGSGNFTLNEIL
-168 SYAIDYAENGH
+168 SYAIEYAENGH
-179 AINKSSAW
+179 AINKSSAF

-196 LEDKGSTEI
+196 LEDKGSTEV
-205 FIKNYSLEMRQ
+205 FIKDYSLEMRQ
-216 LKEDV
+216 LQEDV
-221 QNETIPEEEY
+221 FNGTIPEEEY
-231 IKKMRDIKEWNE
+231 IKKMRQLNQWNE

-252 AKTLKRIATNGRDGF
+252 AETLKRIALNGRDGF
-267 YDGET
+267 YEGET
-272 ADLIVSEMKANNGL
+272 ADLIVNEMKLNNGL
-286 ISHDDLNEYSSVYR
+286 ISHDDLKEYNSVYR
-300 EPIVGS
+300 EPIVGN
-306 YRGYT
+306 YRGHT

-327 MLNMLENFDV
+327 MLNMLENFEV
-337 SSMTRNSTEFVHM
+337 QAMKRNSTEFVHM

-389 ELVSM
+389 GLISM
-394 DKATPSTDIAAG
+394 DKATPSSEIAAG
-406 STIPESMETT
+406 STTPESMETT

-435 LSYGNKKIVD
+435 LSFGNKKIVD

-498 EPLMTIGA
+498 ESLMTIGA

-515 VLQVIISVIDH
+515 VLQVIISVVDH
-526 KLNVQEAIS
+526 KLNVQEAIN

-546 VIRYEGKNKM
+546 VIRYEGVNDV
-556 NTEFNQFLPSLS
+556 NTKSNEFLPSLS
-568 TKQIEDL
+568 TKQIDEL
-575 KSLNHKFEDGNVENG
+575 KNLNHRFEDGHVENG
-590 IYYLARAH
+590 IYYLASAH

-605 QFITGVDWR
+605 QFTTGVDWR

>member
-1 MKIPKESGVNLN
+1 ML
-13 YLFLIFITFS
+13 S
-23 LIACELGSDYTK
+23 LMACKFGSDYTQT
-35 SNQNLKNKN
+35 NQNLENKN
-44 GAVSSTSSLASAA
+44 GAVSSTSRLASAA

-96 ARTAEGEIVT
+96 ARTANGEIVT

-115 LSYETMFLDQE
+115 LSYETMFLDE
-126 GNYSRNL
+126 NGNYSRNL
-133 ALLSHKS
+133 ALFSHKS
-140 SGVPGTVDGLLKI
+140 SGVPGTVDGLIKI
-153 FDDYGSGNFTLDEIM
+153 FNDYGSGNFTLNEIL
-168 SYAIDYAENGH
+168 SYAIEYAENGH
-179 AINKSSAW
+179 AINKSSAF

-196 LEDKGSTEI
+196 LEDKGSTEV
-205 FIKNYSLEMRQ
+205 FIKDYSLEMRQ
-216 LKEDV
+216 LQEDV
-221 QNETIPEEEY
+221 SNGTIPEEEY
-231 IKKMRDIKEWNE
+231 IKKMRQLNQWNE

-252 AKTLKRIATNGRDGF
+252 AETLKRIALNGRDGF
-267 YDGET
+267 YEGKT
-272 ADLIVSEMKANNGL
+272 ADLIVNEMKLNNGL
-286 ISHDDLNEYSSVYR
+286 ISHDDLKEYNSVYR
-300 EPIVGS
+300 EPIVGN
-306 YRGYT
+306 YRGHT

-327 MLNMLENFDV
+327 MLNMLENFEV
-337 SSMTRNSTEFVHM
+337 QAMKRNSTEFVHM

-389 ELVSM
+389 GLISM
-394 DKATPSTDIAAG
+394 DKATPSSEIAAG
-406 STIPESMETT
+406 STTPESMETT

-435 LSYGNKKIVD
+435 LSFGNKKIVD

-498 EPLMTIGA
+498 ESLMTIGA

-515 VLQVIISVIDH
+515 VLQVIISVVDH
-526 KLNVQEAIS
+526 KLNVQEAIN

-546 VIRYEGKNKM
+546 VIRYEGVNDM
-556 NTEFNQFLPSLS
+556 NTKPNEFLPSLS
-568 TKQIEDL
+568 TKQIDEL
-575 KSLNHKFEDGNVENG
+575 KNLNHRFEDGNVENG

-605 QFITGVDWR
+605 QFTTGVDWR

>member
-1 MKIPKESGVNLN
+1 ML
-13 YLFLIFITFS
+13 S
-23 LIACELGSDYTK
+23 LVACKFGSDYTQT
-35 SNQNLKNKN
+35 NQNLENKN
-44 GAVSSTSSLASAA
+44 GAVSSTSRLASAA

-96 ARTAEGEIVT
+96 ARTANGEIVT

-115 LSYETMFLDQE
+115 LSYETMFLDE
-126 GNYSRNL
+126 NGNYSRNL

-140 SGVPGTVDGLLKI
+140 SGVPGTVDGLIKI
-153 FDDYGSGNFTLDEIM
+153 FNDYGSGNFTLNEIL
-168 SYAIDYAENGH
+168 SYAIEYAENGH
-179 AINKSSAW
+179 AINKSSAF

-196 LEDKGSTEI
+196 LEDKGSTEV
-205 FIKNYSLEMRQ
+205 FIKDYSLEMRQ
-216 LKEDV
+216 LQEDV
-221 QNETIPEEEY
+221 SNGTIPEEEY
-231 IKKMRDIKEWNE
+231 IKKMRQLNQWNE
-243 GDIIVQKDL
+243 GDVIVQKDL
-252 AKTLKRIATNGRDGF
+252 AETLKRIALNGRDGF
-267 YDGET
+267 YEGKT
-272 ADLIVSEMKANNGL
+272 ADLIVNEMKLNNGL
-286 ISHDDLNEYSSVYR
+286 ISHDDLKEYNSVYR
-300 EPIVGS
+300 EPIVGN
-306 YRGYT
+306 YRGHT

-327 MLNMLENFDV
+327 MLNMLENFEV
-337 SSMTRNSTEFVHM
+337 RAMKRNSTEFVHI

-389 ELVSM
+389 GLISM
-394 DKATPSTDIAAG
+394 DKATPSSEIAAG
-406 STIPESMETT
+406 STTPESMETT

-435 LSYGNKKIVD
+435 LSFGNKKIVD

-498 EPLMTIGA
+498 ESLMTIGA

-515 VLQVIISVIDH
+515 VLQVIISVVDH
-526 KLNVQEAIS
+526 KLNVQEAIN

-546 VIRYEGKNKM
+546 VIRYEGVNDM
-556 NTEFNQFLPSLS
+556 NTKSNEFLPSLS
-568 TKQIEDL
+568 TKQIDEL
-575 KSLNHKFEDGNVENG
+575 KNLNHRFEDGNVENG

-605 QFITGVDWR
+605 QFTTGVDWR

>member
-1 MKIPKESGVNLN
+1 
-13 YLFLIFITFS
+13 
-23 LIACELGSDYTK
+23 
-35 SNQNLKNKN
+35 
-44 GAVSSTSSLASAA
+44 
-57 GIDIMKKGGN
+57 MKKGGN

-140 SGVPGTVDGLLKI
+140 SGVPGTVDGLIRI
-153 FDDYGSGNFTLDEIM
+153 FNDYGSGNFTLDEIL

-216 LKEDV
+216 LQEDV

-267 YDGET
+267 YEGET

-286 ISHDDLNEYSSVYR
+286 ITYEDLKEYNSVYR
-300 EPIVGS
+300 KPIIGS

-394 DKATPSTDIAAG
+394 NKATPSTDIAAG
-406 STIPESMETT
+406 SAIPESMETT
-416 HYSAMDKFGNT
+416 HYSAMDKLGNT

-491 IVLNPEG
+491 IVLTPEG

-515 VLQVIISVIDH
+515 VLQVIISVVDH
-526 KLNVQEAIS
+526 NLSVQDAIN

-568 TKQIEDL
+568 EKQISELEELD
-575 KSLNHKFEDGNVENG
+575 HKFEDGNVESG
-590 IYYLARAH
+590 MYYLARAH
-598 GIMYKDG
+598 GIMYKNG
-605 QFITGVDWR
+605 QFFTGVDWR

>member
-1 MKIPKESGVNLN
+1 MKKNLN
-13 YLFLIFITFS
+13 YLFLILATFS

-35 SNQNLKNKN
+35 TNQNLKNKN

-153 FDDYGSGNFTLDEIM
+153 FYDYGSGNFTLDEIM

-216 LKEDV
+216 LQEDV

-267 YDGET
+267 YEGET

-286 ISHDDLNEYSSVYR
+286 ITYEDLKEYNSVYR
-300 EPIVGS
+300 KPVIGS

-416 HYSAMDKFGNT
+416 HYSAMDKLGNT

-491 IVLNPEG
+491 IVLTPEG

-515 VLQVIISVIDH
+515 VLQVIISVVDH
-526 KLNVQEAIS
+526 NLSVQDAIN

-568 TKQIEDL
+568 EKQISELEELD
-575 KSLNHKFEDGNVENG
+575 HKFEDGNVESG
-590 IYYLARAH
+590 MYYLARAH
-598 GIMYKDG
+598 GIMYKKG
-605 QFITGVDWR
+605 QFFTGVDWR

>member
-1 MKIPKESGVNLN
+1 MKKNLN

-35 SNQNLKNKN
+35 TNQNLNNKN

-140 SGVPGTVDGLLKI
+140 SGVPGTVDGLIRI
-153 FDDYGSGNFTLDEIM
+153 FNDYGSGNFTLDEIL

-216 LKEDV
+216 LQEDV

-267 YDGET
+267 YEGET

-286 ISHDDLNEYSSVYR
+286 ITYEDLKEYNSVYR
-300 EPIVGS
+300 KPIIGS

-350 LTEIQR
+350 LTEIQK

-416 HYSAMDKFGNT
+416 HYSAMDKLGNT

-491 IVLNPEG
+491 IVLTPEG

-515 VLQVIISVIDH
+515 VLQVIISVVDH
-526 KLNVQEAIS
+526 NLSVQDAIN

-568 TKQIEDL
+568 EKQISELEELD
-575 KSLNHKFEDGNVENG
+575 HKFEDGNVESG
-590 IYYLARAH
+590 MYYLARAH
-598 GIMYKDG
+598 GIMYKNG
-605 QFITGVDWR
+605 QFFTGVDWR

>member
-1 MKIPKESGVNLN
+1 MFML
-13 YLFLIFITFS
+13 S
-23 LIACELGSDYTK
+23 LMACKFGSDYTQT
-35 SNQNLKNKN
+35 SQNIENKN
-44 GAVSSTSSLASAA
+44 GAVSSTSRLASAA

-96 ARTAEGEIVT
+96 ARTANGEIVT

-115 LSYETMFLDQE
+115 LSYETMFLDE
-126 GNYSRNL
+126 NGNYSRNL

-140 SGVPGTVDGLLKI
+140 SGVPGTVDGLIKI
-153 FDDYGSGNFTLDEIM
+153 FNDYGSGDFTLNEIL
-168 SYAIDYAENGH
+168 SYAIEYAENGH
-179 AINKSSAW
+179 AINKSSAF

-196 LEDKGSTEI
+196 LEDKGSTEV
-205 FIKNYSLEMRQ
+205 FIKDYSLEMRQ
-216 LKEDV
+216 LQEDV
-221 QNETIPEEEY
+221 SNGTIPEEEY
-231 IKKMRDIKEWNE
+231 IKKMRELNQWNE

-252 AKTLKRIATNGRDGF
+252 AETLKRIALNGRDGF
-267 YDGET
+267 YEGKT
-272 ADLIVSEMKANNGL
+272 ADLIVNEMKLNNGL
-286 ISHDDLNEYSSVYR
+286 ISHDDLKEYNSVYR
-300 EPIVGS
+300 EPIVGN
-306 YRGYT
+306 YRGHT

-327 MLNMLENFDV
+327 MLNMLENFEV
-337 SSMTRNSTEFVHM
+337 QAMKRNSTEFVHM

-389 ELVSM
+389 GLISM
-394 DKATPSTDIAAG
+394 DKATPSSEIAAG
-406 STIPESMETT
+406 STTPESMETT

-435 LSYGNKKIVD
+435 LSFGNKKIVD

-498 EPLMTIGA
+498 ESLMTIGA

-515 VLQVIISVIDH
+515 VLQVIISVVDH
-526 KLNVQEAIS
+526 KLNVQEAIN

-546 VIRYEGKNKM
+546 VIRYEGINDM
-556 NTEFNQFLPSLS
+556 NTKSNEFLPSLS
-568 TKQIEDL
+568 TKQIDEL
-575 KSLNHKFEDGNVENG
+575 KNLNHRFEDGNVENG

-605 QFITGVDWR
+605 QFTTGVDWR

>member
-1 MKIPKESGVNLN
+1 MFML
-13 YLFLIFITFS
+13 S
-23 LIACELGSDYTK
+23 LMACKFGSDYTQTI
-35 SNQNLKNKN
+35 QNLDNRN
-44 GAVSSTSSLASAA
+44 GAVSSTSRLASAA

-96 ARTAEGEIVT
+96 ARTANGEIVT

-115 LSYETMFLDQE
+115 LSYETMFLDE
-126 GNYSRNL
+126 NGNYSRNL
-133 ALLSHKS
+133 ALFSHKS
-140 SGVPGTVDGLLKI
+140 SGVPGTVDGLIKI
-153 FDDYGSGNFTLDEIM
+153 FNDYGSGNFTLNEIL
-168 SYAIDYAENGH
+168 SYAIEYAENGH
-179 AINKSSAW
+179 AINKSSAF

-196 LEDKGSTEI
+196 LEDKGSTEV
-205 FIKNYSLEMRQ
+205 FIKDYSLEMRQ
-216 LKEDV
+216 LQEDV
-221 QNETIPEEEY
+221 SNGTIPEEEY
-231 IKKMRDIKEWNE
+231 IKKMRQINQWNE
-243 GDIIVQKDL
+243 GDVIVQKDL
-252 AKTLKRIATNGRDGF
+252 AETLKRIALNGRDGF
-267 YDGET
+267 YEGKT
-272 ADLIVSEMKANNGL
+272 ADLIVNEMKLNNGL
-286 ISHDDLNEYSSVYR
+286 ISHDDLKEYNSVYR
-300 EPIVGS
+300 EPIVGN
-306 YRGYT
+306 YRGHT

-327 MLNMLENFDV
+327 MLNMLENFEV
-337 SSMTRNSTEFVHM
+337 QAMKRNSTEFVHM

-389 ELVSM
+389 GLISM
-394 DKATPSTDIAAG
+394 DKATPSSEIAAG
-406 STIPESMETT
+406 STTPESMETT

-435 LSYGNKKIVD
+435 LSFGNKKIVD

-498 EPLMTIGA
+498 ESLMTIGA

-515 VLQVIISVIDH
+515 VLQVIISVVDH
-526 KLNVQEAIS
+526 KLNVQEAIN

-546 VIRYEGKNKM
+546 VIRYEGVNDM
-556 NTEFNQFLPSLS
+556 NTKFNEFLPSLS
-568 TKQIEDL
+568 TKQIDEL
-575 KSLNHKFEDGNVENG
+575 KNLNHRFEDGNVENG

-605 QFITGVDWR
+605 QFTTGVDWR

>member
-1 MKIPKESGVNLN
+1 MKKNLN
-13 YLFLIFITFS
+13 YLFLILATFS

-35 SNQNLKNKN
+35 TNQNLKNKN

-140 SGVPGTVDGLLKI
+140 SGVPGTVDGLIRI
-153 FDDYGSGNFTLDEIM
+153 FNDYGSGNFTLDEIL

-216 LKEDV
+216 LQEDV

-267 YDGET
+267 YEGET

-286 ISHDDLNEYSSVYR
+286 ITYEDLKEYNSVYR
-300 EPIVGS
+300 KPIIGS

-416 HYSAMDKFGNT
+416 HYSAMDKLGNT

-491 IVLNPEG
+491 IVLTPEG

-515 VLQVIISVIDH
+515 VLQIIISVVDH
-526 KLNVQEAIS
+526 NLSVQDAIN

-568 TKQIEDL
+568 EKQISELEELD
-575 KSLNHKFEDGNVENG
+575 HKFEDGNVESG
-590 IYYLARAH
+590 MYYLARAH
-598 GIMYKDG
+598 GIMYKKG
-605 QFITGVDWR
+605 QFFTGVDWR

>member
-1 MKIPKESGVNLN
+1 MFML
-13 YLFLIFITFS
+13 S
-23 LIACELGSDYTK
+23 LMACKFGSDYNQT
-35 SNQNLKNKN
+35 SQNLENKN
-44 GAVSSTSSLASAA
+44 GAVSSTSRLASAA

-96 ARTAEGEIVT
+96 ARTANGEIVT

-115 LSYETMFLDQE
+115 LSYETMFLDE
-126 GNYSRNL
+126 NGNYSRNL

-140 SGVPGTVDGLLKI
+140 SGVPGTVDGLIKI
-153 FDDYGSGNFTLDEIM
+153 FNDYGSGNFTLNEIL
-168 SYAIDYAENGH
+168 SYAIEYAENGH
-179 AINKSSAW
+179 AINKSSAF

-196 LEDKGSTEI
+196 LEDKGSTEV
-205 FIKNYSLEMRQ
+205 FIKDYSLEMRQ
-216 LKEDV
+216 LQEDV
-221 QNETIPEEEY
+221 SNGTIPEEEY
-231 IKKMRDIKEWNE
+231 IKKMRELNQWNE
-243 GDIIVQKDL
+243 GDVIVQKDL
-252 AKTLKRIATNGRDGF
+252 AETLKRIALNGRDGF
-267 YDGET
+267 YEGET
-272 ADLIVSEMKANNGL
+272 ADLIVNEMKLNNGL
-286 ISHDDLNEYSSVYR
+286 ISHDDLKEYNSVYR
-300 EPIVGS
+300 EPIVGN
-306 YRGYT
+306 YRGHT

-327 MLNMLENFDV
+327 MLNMLENFEV
-337 SSMTRNSTEFVHM
+337 QAMKRNSTEFVHM

-389 ELVSM
+389 GLISM
-394 DKATPSTDIAAG
+394 DKATPSSEIAAG
-406 STIPESMETT
+406 STTPESMETT

-435 LSYGNKKIVD
+435 LSFGNKKIVD

-491 IVLNPEG
+491 IVLSPEG

-526 KLNVQEAIS
+526 KLNVQEAIN

-546 VIRYEGKNKM
+546 VIRYEGINNM
-556 NTEFNQFLPSLS
+556 NTKFNKFLPSLS
-568 TKQIEDL
+568 TKQIDEL
-575 KSLNHKFEDGNVENG
+575 KSLNHRFEDGNVENG

-605 QFITGVDWR
+605 QFTTGVDWR

>member
-1 MKIPKESGVNLN
+1 MKKILN
-13 YLFLIFITFS
+13 SLFLSMFMLS
-23 LIACELGSDYTK
+23 LMACKFGSDYTQT
-35 SNQNLKNKN
+35 NQNLENKN
-44 GAVSSTSSLASAA
+44 GAVSSTSRLASAA

-96 ARTAEGEIVT
+96 ARTANGEIVT

-115 LSYETMFLDQE
+115 LSYETMFLDE
-126 GNYSRNL
+126 NGNYSRNL

-140 SGVPGTVDGLLKI
+140 SGVPGTVDGLIKI
-153 FDDYGSGNFTLDEIM
+153 FNDYGSGNFTLNEIL
-168 SYAIDYAENGH
+168 SYAIEYAENGH
-179 AINKSSAW
+179 AINKSSAF

-196 LEDKGSTEI
+196 LEDKGSTEV
-205 FIKNYSLEMRQ
+205 FIKDYSLEMRQ
-216 LKEDV
+216 LQEDV
-221 QNETIPEEEY
+221 SNGTIPEEEY
-231 IKKMRDIKEWNE
+231 IKKMRQLNQWNE
-243 GDIIVQKDL
+243 GDVIVQKDL
-252 AKTLKRIATNGRDGF
+252 AETLKRIALNGRDGF
-267 YDGET
+267 YEGKT
-272 ADLIVSEMKANNGL
+272 ADLIVNEMKLNNGL
-286 ISHDDLNEYSSVYR
+286 ISHDDLKEYNSVYR
-300 EPIVGS
+300 EPIVGN
-306 YRGYT
+306 YRGHT

-327 MLNMLENFDV
+327 MLNMLENFEV
-337 SSMTRNSTEFVHM
+337 QAMKRNSTEFVHM

-389 ELVSM
+389 GLISM
-394 DKATPSTDIAAG
+394 DKATPSSEIAAG
-406 STIPESMETT
+406 STTPESMETT

-435 LSYGNKKIVD
+435 LSFGNKKIVD

-498 EPLMTIGA
+498 ESLMTIGA

-515 VLQVIISVIDH
+515 VLQVIISVVDH
-526 KLNVQEAIS
+526 KLNVQEAIN

-546 VIRYEGKNKM
+546 VIRYEGVNDM
-556 NTEFNQFLPSLS
+556 NTKSNEFLPSLS
-568 TKQIEDL
+568 TKQIDEL
-575 KSLNHKFEDGNVENG
+575 KNLNHRFEDGNVENG

-605 QFITGVDWR
+605 QFTTGVDWR

>member
-1 MKIPKESGVNLN
+1 MFML
-13 YLFLIFITFS
+13 S
-23 LIACELGSDYTK
+23 LMACKFGSDYTQT
-35 SNQNLKNKN
+35 NQNLENKN
-44 GAVSSTSSLASAA
+44 GAVSSTSRLASAA

-96 ARTAEGEIVT
+96 ARTANGEIIT

-115 LSYETMFLDQE
+115 LSYETMFLDE
-126 GNYSRNL
+126 NGNYSRNL

-140 SGVPGTVDGLLKI
+140 SGVPGTVDGLIKI
-153 FDDYGSGNFTLDEIM
+153 FNDYGSGNFTLNEIL
-168 SYAIDYAENGH
+168 SYAIEYAENGH
-179 AINKSSAW
+179 AINKSSAF

-196 LEDKGSTEI
+196 LEDKGSTEV
-205 FIKNYSLEMRQ
+205 FIKDYSLEMRQ
-216 LKEDV
+216 LQEDV
-221 QNETIPEEEY
+221 SNGTIPEEEY
-231 IKKMRDIKEWNE
+231 IKKMRELNQWNE
-243 GDIIVQKDL
+243 GDVIVQKDL
-252 AKTLKRIATNGRDGF
+252 AETLKRIALNGRDGF
-267 YDGET
+267 YEGKT
-272 ADLIVSEMKANNGL
+272 ADLIVNEMKLNNGL
-286 ISHDDLNEYSSVYR
+286 ISHDDLKEYNSVYR
-300 EPIVGS
+300 EPIVGN
-306 YRGYT
+306 YRGHT

-327 MLNMLENFDV
+327 MLNMLENFEV
-337 SSMTRNSTEFVHM
+337 QAMKRNSTEFVHM

-389 ELVSM
+389 GLISM
-394 DKATPSTDIAAG
+394 DKATPSSEIAAG
-406 STIPESMETT
+406 STTPESMETT

-435 LSYGNKKIVD
+435 LSFGNKKIVD

-498 EPLMTIGA
+498 ESLMTIGA

-515 VLQVIISVIDH
+515 VLQVIISVVDH
-526 KLNVQEAIS
+526 KLNVQEAIN

-546 VIRYEGKNKM
+546 VIRYEGINDM
-556 NTEFNQFLPSLS
+556 NTKFNEFLPSLS
-568 TKQIEDL
+568 TKQIDEL
-575 KSLNHKFEDGNVENG
+575 KNLNHRFEDGNVENG

-605 QFITGVDWR
+605 QFTTGVDWR

>member
-1 MKIPKESGVNLN
+1 MFML
-13 YLFLIFITFS
+13 S
-23 LIACELGSDYTK
+23 LMACKFGSDYTQT
-35 SNQNLKNKN
+35 NQNLENKN
-44 GAVSSTSSLASAA
+44 GAVSSTSRLASAA

-96 ARTAEGEIVT
+96 ARTANGEIVT

-115 LSYETMFLDQE
+115 LSYETMFLDE
-126 GNYSRNL
+126 NGNYSRNL

-140 SGVPGTVDGLLKI
+140 SGVPGTVDGLIKI
-153 FDDYGSGNFTLDEIM
+153 FNDYGSGNFTLNEIL
-168 SYAIDYAENGH
+168 SYAIEYAENGH
-179 AINKSSAW
+179 AINKSSAF

-196 LEDKGSTEI
+196 LEDKGSTEV
-205 FIKNYSLEMRQ
+205 FIKDYSLEMRQ
-216 LKEDV
+216 LQEDV
-221 QNETIPEEEY
+221 SNGTIPEEEY
-231 IKKMRDIKEWNE
+231 IKKMRQLNQWNE
-243 GDIIVQKDL
+243 GDVIVQKDL
-252 AKTLKRIATNGRDGF
+252 AETLKRIALNGRDGF
-267 YDGET
+267 YEGKT
-272 ADLIVSEMKANNGL
+272 ADLIVNEMKLNNGL
-286 ISHDDLNEYSSVYR
+286 ISHDDLKEYNSVYR
-300 EPIVGS
+300 EPIVGN
-306 YRGYT
+306 YRGHT

-327 MLNMLENFDV
+327 MLNMLENFEV
-337 SSMTRNSTEFVHM
+337 QAMKRNSTEFVHM

-389 ELVSM
+389 GLISM
-394 DKATPSTDIAAG
+394 DKATPSSEIAAG

-435 LSYGNKKIVD
+435 LSFGNKKIVD

-498 EPLMTIGA
+498 ESLMTIGA

-515 VLQVIISVIDH
+515 VLQVIISVVDH
-526 KLNVQEAIS
+526 KLNVQEAIN

-546 VIRYEGKNKM
+546 VIRYEGVNDM
-556 NTEFNQFLPSLS
+556 NTKSNEFLPSLS
-568 TKQIEDL
+568 TKQIDEL
-575 KSLNHKFEDGNVENG
+575 KNLNHRFEDGNVENG

-605 QFITGVDWR
+605 QFTTGVDWR

>member
-1 MKIPKESGVNLN
+1 ML
-13 YLFLIFITFS
+13 S
-23 LIACELGSDYTK
+23 LVACKFGSDYTQT
-35 SNQNLKNKN
+35 NQNLENKN
-44 GAVSSTSSLASAA
+44 GAVSSTSRLASAA

-96 ARTAEGEIVT
+96 ARTANGEIVT

-115 LSYETMFLDQE
+115 LSYETMFLDE
-126 GNYSRNL
+126 NGNYSRNL

-140 SGVPGTVDGLLKI
+140 SGVPGTVDGLIKI
-153 FDDYGSGNFTLDEIM
+153 FNDYGSGNFTLNEIL
-168 SYAIDYAENGH
+168 SYAIEYAENGH
-179 AINKSSAW
+179 AINKSSAF

-196 LEDKGSTEI
+196 LEDKGSTEV
-205 FIKNYSLEMRQ
+205 FIKDYSLEMRQ
-216 LKEDV
+216 LQEDV
-221 QNETIPEEEY
+221 SNGTIPEEEY
-231 IKKMRDIKEWNE
+231 IKKMRQLNQWNE
-243 GDIIVQKDL
+243 GDVIVQKDL
-252 AKTLKRIATNGRDGF
+252 AETLKRIALNGRDGF
-267 YDGET
+267 YEGKT
-272 ADLIVSEMKANNGL
+272 ADLIVNEMKLNNGL
-286 ISHDDLNEYSSVYR
+286 ISHDDLKEYNSVYR
-300 EPIVGS
+300 EPIVGN
-306 YRGYT
+306 YRGHT

-327 MLNMLENFDV
+327 MLNMLENFEV
-337 SSMTRNSTEFVHM
+337 QAMKRNSTEFVHM

-389 ELVSM
+389 GLISM
-394 DKATPSTDIAAG
+394 DKATPSSEIAAG
-406 STIPESMETT
+406 STTPESMETT

-435 LSYGNKKIVD
+435 LSFGNKKIVD

-498 EPLMTIGA
+498 ESLMTIGA

-515 VLQVIISVIDH
+515 VLQVIISVVDH
-526 KLNVQEAIS
+526 KLNVQEAIN

-546 VIRYEGKNKM
+546 VIRYEGVNDM
-556 NTEFNQFLPSLS
+556 NTKSNEFLPSLS
-568 TKQIEDL
+568 TKQIDEL
-575 KSLNHKFEDGNVENG
+575 KNLNHRFEDGNVENG

-605 QFITGVDWR
+605 QFTTGVDWR

>member
-1 MKIPKESGVNLN
+1 MFML
-13 YLFLIFITFS
+13 S
-23 LIACELGSDYTK
+23 LMACKFGSDYTQT
-35 SNQNLKNKN
+35 SQNIGNKN
-44 GAVSSTSSLASAA
+44 GAVSSTSRLASAA

-96 ARTAEGEIVT
+96 ARTANGEIVT

-115 LSYETMFLDQE
+115 LSYETMFLDE
-126 GNYSRNL
+126 NGNYSRNL

-140 SGVPGTVDGLLKI
+140 SGVPGTVDGLIKI
-153 FDDYGSGNFTLDEIM
+153 FNDYGSGNFTLNEIL
-168 SYAIDYAENGH
+168 SYAIEYAENGH
-179 AINKSSAW
+179 AINKSSAF

-196 LEDKGSTEI
+196 LEDKGSTEV
-205 FIKNYSLEMRQ
+205 FIKDYSLEMRQ
-216 LKEDV
+216 LQEDV
-221 QNETIPEEEY
+221 SNGTIPEEEY
-231 IKKMRDIKEWNE
+231 IKKMRQLNQWNE

-252 AKTLKRIATNGRDGF
+252 AETLKRIALNGRDGF
-267 YDGET
+267 YEGKT
-272 ADLIVSEMKANNGL
+272 ADLIVNEMKLNNGL
-286 ISHDDLNEYSSVYR
+286 ISHDDLKEYNSVYR
-300 EPIVGS
+300 EPIVGN
-306 YRGYT
+306 YRGHT

-327 MLNMLENFDV
+327 MLNMLENFEV
-337 SSMTRNSTEFVHM
+337 QAMKRNSTEFVHM

-389 ELVSM
+389 GLISM
-394 DKATPSTDIAAG
+394 DKATPSSEIAAG
-406 STIPESMETT
+406 STTPESMETT

-435 LSYGNKKIVD
+435 LSFGNKKIVD

-498 EPLMTIGA
+498 ESLMTIGA

-515 VLQVIISVIDH
+515 VLQVIISVVDH
-526 KLNVQEAIS
+526 KLNVQEAIN

-546 VIRYEGKNKM
+546 VIRYEGINDM
-556 NTEFNQFLPSLS
+556 NTKSNEFLPSLS
-568 TKQIEDL
+568 TKQIDEL
-575 KSLNHKFEDGNVENG
+575 KNLNHRFEDGNVENG

-605 QFITGVDWR
+605 QFTTGVDWR

>member
-1 MKIPKESGVNLN
+1 M
-13 YLFLIFITFS
+13 FS
-23 LIACELGSDYTK
+23 LIACELSSDYTK
-35 SNQNLKNKN
+35 TNQNLKNKN

-140 SGVPGTVDGLLKI
+140 SGVPGTVDGLIRI
-153 FDDYGSGNFTLDEIM
+153 FNDYGSGNFTLNEIL

-216 LKEDV
+216 LQEDV

-267 YDGET
+267 YQGET
-272 ADLIVSEMKANNGL
+272 ANLIVSEMKANNGL
-286 ISHDDLNEYSSVYR
+286 ITYEDLKEYNSVYR
-300 EPIVGS
+300 KPIIGS

-416 HYSAMDKFGNT
+416 HYSAMDKLGNT

-491 IVLNPEG
+491 IVLTPEG

-515 VLQVIISVIDH
+515 VLQVIISVVDH
-526 KLNVQEAIS
+526 NLSVQDAIN

-568 TKQIEDL
+568 EKQISELEELD
-575 KSLNHKFEDGNVENG
+575 HKFEDGNVESG
-590 IYYLARAH
+590 MYYLARAH
-598 GIMYKDG
+598 GIMYKKG
-605 QFITGVDWR
+605 QFFTGVDWR

>member
-1 MKIPKESGVNLN
+1 MFML
-13 YLFLIFITFS
+13 S
-23 LIACELGSDYTK
+23 LVACKFGSDYTQT
-35 SNQNLKNKN
+35 NQNLENKN
-44 GAVSSTSSLASAA
+44 GAVSSTSRLASAA

-96 ARTAEGEIVT
+96 ARTANGEIVT

-115 LSYETMFLDQE
+115 LSYETMFLDE
-126 GNYSRNL
+126 NGNYSRNL

-140 SGVPGTVDGLLKI
+140 SGVPGTVDGLIKI
-153 FDDYGSGNFTLDEIM
+153 FNDYGSGNFTLNEIL
-168 SYAIDYAENGH
+168 SYAIEYAENGH
-179 AINKSSAW
+179 AINKSSAF

-196 LEDKGSTEI
+196 LEDKGSTEV
-205 FIKNYSLEMRQ
+205 FIKDYSLEMRQ
-216 LKEDV
+216 LQEDV
-221 QNETIPEEEY
+221 SNGTIPEEEY
-231 IKKMRDIKEWNE
+231 IKKMRQLNQWNE
-243 GDIIVQKDL
+243 GDVIVQKDL
-252 AKTLKRIATNGRDGF
+252 AETLKRIALNGRDGF
-267 YDGET
+267 YEGKT
-272 ADLIVSEMKANNGL
+272 TDLIVNEMKLNNGL
-286 ISHDDLNEYSSVYR
+286 ISHDDLKEYNSVYR
-300 EPIVGS
+300 EPIVGN
-306 YRGYT
+306 YRGHT

-327 MLNMLENFDV
+327 MLNMLENFEV
-337 SSMTRNSTEFVHM
+337 QAMKRNSTEFVHM

-389 ELVSM
+389 GLISM
-394 DKATPSTDIAAG
+394 DKATPSSEIAAG
-406 STIPESMETT
+406 STTPESMETT

-435 LSYGNKKIVD
+435 LSFGNKKIVD

-498 EPLMTIGA
+498 ESLMTIGA

-515 VLQVIISVIDH
+515 VLQVIISVVDH
-526 KLNVQEAIS
+526 KLNVQEAIN

-546 VIRYEGKNKM
+546 VIRYEGVNDM
-556 NTEFNQFLPSLS
+556 NTKSNEFLPSLS
-568 TKQIEDL
+568 TKQIDEL
-575 KSLNHKFEDGNVENG
+575 KNLNHRFEDGNVENG

-605 QFITGVDWR
+605 QFTTGVDWR

>member
-1 MKIPKESGVNLN
+1 MKKNLN
-13 YLFLIFITFS
+13 YLFLILVTFS

-35 SNQNLKNKN
+35 TNQNLKNKN

-140 SGVPGTVDGLLKI
+140 SGVPGTVDGLIRI
-153 FDDYGSGNFTLDEIM
+153 FNDYGSGNFTLDEIL

-216 LKEDV
+216 LQEDV

-267 YDGET
+267 YKGET
-272 ADLIVSEMKANNGL
+272 ADLIVNEMKANNGL
-286 ISHDDLNEYSSVYR
+286 ITYEDLKEYNSVYR
-300 EPIVGS
+300 KPIIGS

-416 HYSAMDKFGNT
+416 HYSAMDKLGNT

-491 IVLNPEG
+491 IVLTPEG

-515 VLQVIISVIDH
+515 VLQVIISVVDH
-526 KLNVQEAIS
+526 NLSVQDAIN

-568 TKQIEDL
+568 EKQISELEELD
-575 KSLNHKFEDGNVENG
+575 HKFEDGNVESG
-590 IYYLARAH
+590 MYYLARAH
-598 GIMYKDG
+598 GIMYKKG
-605 QFITGVDWR
+605 QFFTGVDWR

>member
-1 MKIPKESGVNLN
+1 MFML
-13 YLFLIFITFS
+13 S
-23 LIACELGSDYTK
+23 LMACKFGSDYTQT
-35 SNQNLKNKN
+35 NQNLENKN
-44 GAVSSTSSLASAA
+44 GAVSSTSRLASAA

-96 ARTAEGEIVT
+96 ARTANGEIIT

-115 LSYETMFLDQE
+115 LSYETMFLDE
-126 GNYSRNL
+126 NGNYSRNL

-140 SGVPGTVDGLLKI
+140 SGVPGTVDGLIKI
-153 FDDYGSGNFTLDEIM
+153 FNDYGSGNFTLNEIL
-168 SYAIDYAENGH
+168 SYAIEYAENGH
-179 AINKSSAW
+179 AINKSSAF

-196 LEDKGSTEI
+196 LEDKGSTEV
-205 FIKNYSLEMRQ
+205 FIKDYSLEMRQ
-216 LKEDV
+216 LQEDV
-221 QNETIPEEEY
+221 SNGTIPEEEY
-231 IKKMRDIKEWNE
+231 IKKMRELNQWNE
-243 GDIIVQKDL
+243 GDVIVQKDL
-252 AKTLKRIATNGRDGF
+252 AETLKRIALNGRDGF
-267 YDGET
+267 YEGKT
-272 ADLIVSEMKANNGL
+272 ADLIVNEMKLNNGL
-286 ISHDDLNEYSSVYR
+286 ISHEDLKEYNSVYR
-300 EPIVGS
+300 EPIVGN
-306 YRGYT
+306 YRGHT

-327 MLNMLENFDV
+327 MLNMLENFEV
-337 SSMTRNSTEFVHM
+337 QAMKRNSTEFVHM

-389 ELVSM
+389 GLISM
-394 DKATPSTDIAAG
+394 DKATPSSEIAAG
-406 STIPESMETT
+406 STTPESMETT

-435 LSYGNKKIVD
+435 LSFGNKKIVD

-498 EPLMTIGA
+498 ESLMTIGA

-515 VLQVIISVIDH
+515 VLQVIISVVDH
-526 KLNVQEAIS
+526 KLNVQEAIN

-546 VIRYEGKNKM
+546 VIRYEGVNDM
-556 NTEFNQFLPSLS
+556 NTKFNEFLPSLS
-568 TKQIEDL
+568 TKQIDEL
-575 KSLNHKFEDGNVENG
+575 KNLNHRFEDGNVENG

-605 QFITGVDWR
+605 QFTTGVDWR